1 LLFKQL
7 NKWRKQEMAEKEKI
21 KILVVDDEVLI
32 RSLIFD
38 ILSLE
43 GFEVELATNGKE
55 ALGLLRSKR
64 YDLLISDFKMP
75 VMDGLELLKAVRNEN
90 NNTSGLLALIM
101 SAAFDQETIKSI
113 LALEAVYIINKPFGA
128 DELLEKVNELISI
141 NNLMKEGG

>member
-1 LLFKQL
+1 
-7 NKWRKQEMAEKEKI
+7 MAEKEKI

-75 VMDGLELLKAVRNEN
+75 VMNGLELLKAVRNEN

-101 SAAFDQETIKSI
+101 SAAFDQDTVKSI
-113 LALEAVYIINKPFGA
+113 LALEAVYIINKPFGT